1 MVEIYLGVI
10 LFTVIV
16 LTLVVVIL
24 FARSKLVATGDV
36 NILINDDPENSIVVS
51 AGNKLLNTLAN
62 QLTQLLLE
70 LFYV

>member
-36 NILINDDPENSIVVS
+36 NILINDDPENSVIVE
-51 AGNKLLNTLAN
+51 AGGKLLNTLRAGPPP
-62 QLTQLLLE
+62 TAGRG
-70 LFYV
+70 